1 MKKILV
7 LLLVCALV
15 FSLMSMTACRQQTD
29 NNSNNNNQGNNNQGD
44 NNQGDNNQGDNNQGD
59 NNQGDNNQ
67 GDNNQGDNNQGDNNQ
82 DGGNSDDTPLV
93 PDFDTTLD
101 GFTNTPPVK
110 VDSTDN
116 RG

>member
-15 FSLMSMTACRQQTD
+15 FSLMISVTSCIQQTE
-29 NNSNNNNQGNNNQGD
+29 NSGD

-59 NNQGDNNQ
+59 NGQGDNDQ
-67 GDNNQGDNNQGDNNQ
+67 DDDSDNTLVEPG
-82 DGGNSDDTPLV
+82 DDTIN
-93 PDFDTTLD
+93 DK
-101 GFTNTPPVK
+101 GSIETPPIPA
-110 VDSTDN
+110 DSTDN

>member
-15 FSLMSMTACRQQTD
+15 FSLMSMTACRQKP
-29 NNSNNNNQGNNNQGD
+29 SNNPD

-67 GDNNQGDNNQGDNNQ
+67 GDNNQGDNNQGDNTTVEP
-82 DGGNSDDTPLV
+82 DDEPIKNGTIE
-93 PDFDTTLD
+93 
-101 GFTNTPPVK
+101 TPPIPT
-110 VDSTDN
+110 DSTDN